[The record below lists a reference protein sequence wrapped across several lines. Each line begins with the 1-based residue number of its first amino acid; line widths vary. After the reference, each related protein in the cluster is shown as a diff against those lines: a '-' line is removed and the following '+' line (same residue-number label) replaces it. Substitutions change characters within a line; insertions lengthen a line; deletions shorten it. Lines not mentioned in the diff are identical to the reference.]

1 MDTKLLGEELKK
13 LGFTFFSGVP
23 CSFLKSL
30 INYAINECDY
40 VAAANEGDAVAIAS
54 GAYIGGKKSVVLMQ
68 NSGLTNA
75 VSPLTSLTYPFR
87 IPLLGFVSL
96 RGEPGI
102 PDEPQHELMGQITT
116 QMLDLMDVEWQYLSK
131 DLEEVKNQLIQANEQ
146 IARNRPFFFIVK
158 KGTFDKEPLKK
169 QQTSIHLNQI
179 RQHGRANHQMPTR
192 YDALCA
198 INSMKDSHTV
208 QLATTGKTGRELYEI
223 EDADNNLYMVGSMG
237 CIGSFGLGLAL
248 SQPSKNIVVID
259 GDGSLLMR
267 MGSLATNGY
276 YHTANVIHIMLD
288 NNAHESTGGQS
299 TVSHNIDFID
309 IAASCGYTK
318 SILVHSL
325 EELKVF
331 LQEWKMNR
339 ELTFLCL
346 KISKDSKD
354 QLARPHMKPHEV
366 KERLQ
371 RFIHNDPLKGKE
383 VGGS

>member
-75 VSPLTSLTYPFR
+75 ISPLTSLNYPFH

-102 PDEPQHELMGQITT
+102 PDEPQHELMGRITT
-116 QMLDLMDVEWQYLSK
+116 QMLDVMGVEWQYLSK
-131 DLEEVKNQLIQANEQ
+131 DFEEAKTQLIQANEL
-146 IARNRPFFFIVK
+146 IARHRSFFFVVK
-158 KGTFDKEPLKK
+158 KGTFDKEPLQKLE
-169 QQTSIHLNQI
+169 TSIHLNQI
-179 RQHGRANHQMPTR
+179 RQHGHADHQMPTR
-192 YDALCA
+192 YDALSA
-198 INSMKDSHTV
+198 INSMKDDDTI
-208 QLATTGKTGRELYEI
+208 QLATTGETGRELYEI
-223 EDADNNLYMVGSMG
+223 EDAANNLYMVGSMG
-237 CIGSFGLGLAL
+237 CIGSLGLGLAL
-248 SQPSKNIVVID
+248 SQPSKDIVVID

-276 YHTANVIHIMLD
+276 YHPANMVHILLD

-299 TVSHNIDFID
+299 TVSHNVDFID

-318 SILVHSL
+318 SIYVHSL
-325 EELKVF
+325 DELKAC
-331 LQEWKMNR
+331 LQEWKVDKG
-339 ELTFLCL
+339 LTFLYL
-346 KISKDSKD
+346 KISKHSKD

-371 RFIHNDPLKGKE
+371 RFIHNSPLKDKG

>member
-13 LGFTFFSGVP
+13 LGYTFFSGVP
-23 CSFLKSL
+23 CSFLKNL

-54 GAYIGGKKSVVLMQ
+54 GAYVGGKKSVVLMQ

-75 VSPLTSLTYPFR
+75 VSPLTSLNYPFL

-131 DLEEVKNQLIQANEQ
+131 DFEEAKKQLIQADEH
-146 IARNRPFFFIVK
+146 IARNRPFFFVVK
-158 KGTFDKEPLKK
+158 KGTFDKVQLRN

-179 RQHGRANHQMPTR
+179 RQHAYADHQMPTR
-192 YDALCA
+192 YDALSA
-198 INSMKDSHTV
+198 INSVKDGNTV

-237 CIGSFGLGLAL
+237 CISSLGLGLAL
-248 SQPSKNIVVID
+248 SQPSKDIVVID

-267 MGSLATNGY
+267 MGSLATNAY
-276 YHTANVIHIMLD
+276 YHPANMIHILLD

-299 TVSHNIDFID
+299 TVSHSIDFID
-309 IAASCGYTK
+309 IAASCGYTN
-318 SILVHSL
+318 SVHVHSL
-325 EELKVF
+325 EELQTF
-331 LQEWKMNR
+331 LQEWKVNKG
-339 ELTFLCL
+339 LTFVLL
-346 KISKDSKD
+346 KISKNSKD

-371 RFIHNDPLKGKE
+371 RFIHNDPLKDKE